1 MPKAEIIK
9 RPVEQVGGEVKKA
22 AWSATLESLAIL
34 ILGILFIAWPDVMVK
49 VVAYVVGAIFIIK
62 GAMQIITYFMEKGQN
77 DFFNNGLLSGVVSIL
92 IGITALVLGQDIA
105 NIFRV
110 IVGIF
115 LIYEALVRINT
126 ATKLSTAG
134 VPIWRY
140 VLILA
145 LIILVLGIFVTFND
159 IATIIGWMMVI
170 AGIVGIV
177 SDVMFVQHVNT
188 VVEKL
193 TNSTK

>member
-9 RPVEQVGGEVKKA
+9 RPVEQVGGEVKKI
-22 AWSATLESLAIL
+22 AWTSTIESLAIL
-34 ILGILFIAWPDVMVK
+34 ILGILFIAWPDTMVK
-49 VVAYVVGAIFIIK
+49 VVAYIVGAIFIVK

-77 DFFNNGLLSGVVSIL
+77 DFFNNGLLTGVVSIL
-92 IGITALVLGQDIA
+92 IGITALVLGKDIA
-105 NIFRV
+105 NIFRI

-126 ATKLSTAG
+126 ATKLASAG

-159 IATIIGWMMVI
+159 VAAVIGWMMII

-177 SDVMFVQHVNT
+177 SDVLFVQQVNA

-193 TNSTK
+193 TKKL